1 MFTADMRALTELVR
15 SVKAIVMDERNVA
28 QREEKGA
35 FDYVTMVDLQVQKHI
50 SDTLAQLYPDC
61 QFMGEEGQHLS
72 LDLDRPTWI
81 LDPIDGTTNLIHH
94 HPQCAVALALMDRR
108 EIVLGIIYGPF
119 TDQLFT
125 AERGKG
131 ALLNGRPIRV
141 SDVTSLSGSMVSI
154 GTTPY
159 QKQQAQADFAVMAD
173 IFQHCQD
180 IRRGGSAALD
190 IASVAMGITECFY
203 ERILQPWDYA
213 AAKVLLE
220 EAGGRMTDCQGD
232 PLPIGLPSSCLATN
246 GLVHEEMLEFTQR
259 IRVLP
264 A

>member
-1 MFTADMRALTELVR
+1 MFTADMRTLTELVR
-15 SVKAIVMDERNVA
+15 SVKAIVMDERNVT

-35 FDYVTMVDLQVQKHI
+35 FDYVTMVDLEVQKHI
-50 SDTLAQLYPDC
+50 SGALTKLYPDC

-94 HPQCAVALALMDRR
+94 HPQCAVALALMVRR
-108 EIVLGIIYGPF
+108 EIALGIIYSPF

-131 ALLNGRPIRV
+131 AFLNNRPIRV
-141 SDVTSLSGSMVSI
+141 SQIRSLSGSLVSV

-159 QKQQAQADFAVMAD
+159 HKQYARSDFAVMAD
-173 IFQHCQD
+173 IFQRCQD

-190 IASVAMGITECFY
+190 IASVAMGIADCFY
-203 ERILQPWDYA
+203 ERILMPWDYA

-220 EAGGRMTDCQGD
+220 EAAAR
-232 PLPIGLPSSCLATN
+232 
-246 GLVHEEMLEFTQR
+246 
-259 IRVLP
+259 
-264 A
+264 